1 MKRFFC
7 CALAGALLLLAGCD
21 SSRDEEVR
29 NWVAEQRAQT
39 RPRVKPLDEP
49 KSYVPQDYTGQDGI
63 DPFNS
68 DKLILAIKNDA
79 NRASAANSALVEAE
93 RARRKEPLESFPLD
107 TMAMVGSLTRG
118 SQLVALVRVGSML
131 YQVHVGE
138 HMGQNFGKVIGLSED
153 EMKLREIVQD
163 AAGDWTERDTSL
175 QLQESAK

>member
-1 MKRFFC
+1 MKRFLC
-7 CALAGALLLLAGCD
+7 CALTGALLLLAGCD
-21 SSRDEEVR
+21 GSRDEELHA
-29 NWVAEQRAQT
+29 WVADQRTQT
-39 RPRVKPLDEP
+39 RPRVKPLDAP
-49 KSYVPQDYTGQDGI
+49 KAYVPQDYTGQDGI

-68 DKLILAIKNDA
+68 DKLTLALKNDA

-118 SQLVALVRVGSML
+118 SQPVALVRVGTML

-138 HMGQNFGKVIGLSED
+138 HMGQNFGKVISISED
-153 EMKLREIVQD
+153 EMKLREVAQD
-163 AAGDWTERDTSL
+163 AAGDWAERDTSL